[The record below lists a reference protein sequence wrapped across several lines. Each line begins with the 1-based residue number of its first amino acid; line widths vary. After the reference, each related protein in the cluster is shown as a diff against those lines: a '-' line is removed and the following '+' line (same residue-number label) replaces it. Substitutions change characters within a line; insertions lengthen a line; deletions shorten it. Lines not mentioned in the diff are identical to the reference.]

1 MKELVKLLVERD
13 HLSPLEA
20 KGLINSYQVE
30 VNDFIITPY
39 RSTFKTQDDI
49 IRRYFAIE
57 PQKFYDMT
65 EVE

>member
-20 KGLINSYQVE
+20 KGLINSYQAE

-39 RSTFKTQDDI
+39 RSIFKTQDDI
-49 IRRYFAIE
+49 IRRYFSIE